1 MSLTT
6 YVGSPAEL
14 PVRPITDLSVENELY
29 IGQTYTDLDE
39 IEAVKGAQFTSP
51 YVYEIT
57 YNSWGIELSPYD
69 EKEDYEQNQ
78 QGLLKLCAVMDSYL
92 QDGEFFEFY
101 ACWVGEESVPREGE
115 ITLPLQ
121 DWFKE
126 GMVIREQTYIKF
138 TK

>member
-6 YVGSPAEL
+6 YVGSPVEL

-39 IEAVKGAQFTSP
+39 IKAVKEAQFTSP

-101 ACWVGEESVPREGE
+101 TCWVGEESVPREGE